1 MAKMDADTLLS
12 HLQKEEEAAADYV
25 WGALSAERLKAMR
38 EYHREPYGNEQEGWS
53 SIVTSEVQDTIE
65 WLLPDLLDVFVSTD
79 KAVVF
84 EPTRAQDVAGAEQAT
99 DACNYV
105 FYKQNN
111 GFLVLYTA
119 IKDALM
125 VKNCAVMWRKEEKRT
140 KSVIPVQNATPEM
153 LAMVLSQHEG
163 AEIESASEVQAPI
176 MDPMTG
182 QPAIDQLTGQPI
194 MQSLINARISYV
206 EKRKTIKIEAFPPE
220 NLLVKRDW
228 TQPLLDD
235 CPYVARVMEVSL
247 SDLHEMGFDDV
258 TAEELTGSGEPSP
271 TDEDAY
277 RAERAG
283 RNGDAYVESRQRSD
297 VEDDSLKT
305 GILRVEFVLLDYDG
319 DGIAERRCIYR
330 LQDKVLSN
338 DECSHVQIATASPV
352 LLTHR
357 WDGLS
362 VSDLMSDL
370 QRLNTELTRQV
381 LNSAYLSNNPRTTV
395 LTDSQGTPQ
404 ANIDDLLD
412 SRPGGI
418 LRQSRIDALGQNIVP
433 FVGHQMLPL
442 LEYVDQ
448 MGERRTGLSRQSQ
461 GLDPNAINERTA
473 TAARLA
479 NGAGQKRIKLM
490 ARIFAEILL
499 KPMFRGTFKLL
510 TDGDMERIAFKLRD
524 QFVDYDPNE
533 WRDSYD
539 TTINVGLGTGDREV
553 QGMQLTQIAAA
564 QGALAA
570 SPFGPMLLK
579 PKQIYNAQAKLVENA
594 GFKNVGDF
602 FIDPGDQPLPPP
614 PPMPPDPKIAV
625 KQMELQAEA
634 QKFQAE
640 TQRLNEVEQMK
651 ASAKLQEVR
660 ATLELQAAN
669 DQRDAQRELMKA
681 QYEAQQAAREDETK
695 RVIAQLEAEI
705 TRYKTDADNAVKLQ
719 IAGMQQQTAV
729 HSAESRAQQA
739 AEKTIPP
746 QEG

>member
-1 MAKMDADTLLS
+1 MAKMDEDTLLS

-38 EYHREPYGNEQEGWS
+38 EYHREPYGNEEEGWS
-53 SIVTSEVQDTIE
+53 TIVTSEVQDTVE

-84 EPTRAQDVAGAEQAT
+84 EPQRAQDVAGAEQAT

-119 IKDALM
+119 LKDALM

-153 LAMVLSQHEG
+153 LAMVLAQHED
-163 AEIESASEVQAPI
+163 AEIESSNEVQQPI
-176 MDPMTG
+176 IDPMTG
-182 QPAIDQLTGQPI
+182 QPVIDAATGQPVV
-194 MQSLINARISYV
+194 QSLFNARISYV
-206 EKRKTIKIEAFPPE
+206 EKRKIIRIEAFPPE
-220 NLLVKRDW
+220 NLLVRRDW
-228 TQPLLDD
+228 TEPLLDD
-235 CPYVARVMEVSL
+235 CPYVARAMEVSL
-247 SDLHEMGFDDV
+247 SDLHEMGFTDV
-258 TAEELTGSGEPSP
+258 TAEELTGSGEPAP

-283 RNGDAYVESRQRSD
+283 RNGDAFIESRQRSD

-305 GILRVEFVLLDYDG
+305 GILRVEFVLVDYDG
-319 DGIAERRCIYR
+319 DGISERRCIYR

-338 DECSHVQIATASPV
+338 EECSHVQIATASPV

-362 VSDLMSDL
+362 VADLMSDL

-381 LNSAYLSNNPRTTV
+381 LNSAYLANNPRKTV
-395 LTDSQGTPQ
+395 LTDANGTPR

-418 LRQSRIDALGQNIVP
+418 LRQQQVDAIGQDVMP
-433 FVGHQMLPL
+433 FVGGQMLPL

-461 GLDPNAINERTA
+461 GLDANAINERTA
-473 TAARLA
+473 TAARMA
-479 NGAGQKRIKLM
+479 QGAGQKRIKLM

-499 KPMFRGTFKLL
+499 KPMFRGVFKLL

-539 TTINVGLGTGDREV
+539 LTINVGLGTGDKEV
-553 QGMQLTQIAAA
+553 QGMQLQQIAAA
-564 QGALAA
+564 QGALAQ
-570 SPFGPMLLK
+570 SPLGALLLK
-579 PKQIYNAQAKLVENA
+579 PKQIYNTQAKLVENA

-614 PPMPPDPKIAV
+614 PPMPPDPKVAV
-625 KQMELQAEA
+625 KQMELQADA

-640 TQRLNEVEQMK
+640 TQRLNEVEQLK

-660 ATLELQAAN
+660 ANLELQAAN
-669 DQRDAQRELMKA
+669 DARDAERELMKA
-681 QYEAQQAAREDETK
+681 QYEAQQAIRDDETK
-695 RVIAQLEAEI
+695 RLIAQLNADI

-729 HSAESRAQQA
+729 HSAEARAQQA
-739 AEKTIPP
+739 
-746 QEG
+746 QENTPVEG

>member
-1 MAKMDADTLLS
+1 MAKMDDDTLLS

-38 EYHREPYGNEQEGWS
+38 EYHREPYGNEEEGWS
-53 SIVTSEVQDTIE
+53 TIVTSEVQDTIE

-119 IKDALM
+119 LKDALM

-140 KSVIPVQNATPEM
+140 KSVLPVQNATPEM
-153 LAMVLSQHEG
+153 LAMVLAQHEE
-163 AEIESASEVQAPI
+163 AEIESASEVQQPI
-176 MDPMTG
+176 MDQMTG
-182 QPAIDQLTGQPI
+182 QPAVDPLTGQP
-194 MQSLINARISYV
+194 MVQTLINARISYI

-220 NLLVKRDW
+220 NLLVRRDW

-235 CPYVARVMEVSL
+235 CPYVARAMEVSL
-247 SDLHEMGFDDV
+247 SDLHEMGFEDV
-258 TAEELTGSGEPSP
+258 TAEDLTSSGEPAP

-283 RNGDAYVESRQRSD
+283 RNGDAYIESRQRND

-305 GILRVEFVLLDYDG
+305 GILRIEFVLVDYDG

-330 LQDKVLSN
+330 LQNKVLSN

-362 VSDLMSDL
+362 VADLMSDL

-381 LNSAYLSNNPRTTV
+381 LNSAYLSNNPRKTV
-395 LTDSQGTPQ
+395 LTDVNGTPR

-418 LRQSRIDALGQNIVP
+418 LRQQQVDAIGQDITP
-433 FVGHQMLPL
+433 FVGGQMLPL

-473 TAARLA
+473 TAARMA
-479 NGAGQKRIKLM
+479 QGAGQKRIKLM

-524 QFVDYDPNE
+524 QFVEYDPNE

-539 TTINVGLGTGDREV
+539 TTINVGLGTGDKEV
-553 QGMQLTQIAAA
+553 QGMQLQQIAAA

-570 SPFGPMLLK
+570 SPFGPLLLK
-579 PKQIYNAQAKLVENA
+579 PKQVYNTQAKLVENA

-625 KQMELQAEA
+625 KQMELQADA

-640 TQRLNEVEQMK
+640 TQRLNEVEQLK
-651 ASAKLQEVR
+651 AQAKLQEVR
-660 ATLELQAAN
+660 ANLELQAAN
-669 DQRDAQRELMKA
+669 DARDSEREMMKA
-681 QYEAQQAAREDETK
+681 QFEAQQAMRDDETK
-695 RVIAQLEAEI
+695 RLIAQLDAEI

-729 HSAESRAQQA
+729 HANETRAQQA
-739 AEKTIPP
+739 QEKSEP
-746 QEG
+746 QGD